1 MDKVILFALIPAIS
15 TVVIVYLLLKWT
27 ERSLFKLRNKVRE
40 KTMNELTVKGMF
52 KKQGEVGL
60 IVKHVDNAEIVDEFI
75 RAFNDAYTKTAYCS
89 EFHDGEVRLWFK
101 IEDVK
106 IAEKIKKQLEEAGF
120 YVA

>member
-1 MDKVILFALIPAIS
+1 MVDFFTIGFFVCAAILS
-15 TVVIVYLLLKWT
+15 IVGFIYLRRKRDRKIIKIAQKEL
-27 ERSLFKLRNKVRE
+27 
-40 KTMNELTVKGMF
+40 MNELTVKGMF

-89 EFHDGEVRLWFK
+89 EFHNGEVRLWFK

>member
-15 TVVIVYLLLKWT
+15 TVVIVY
-27 ERSLFKLRNKVRE
+27 F
-40 KTMNELTVKGMF
+40 ELTVKGMF

-75 RAFNDAYTKTAYCS
+75 RAFNDAYTKTAYCN
-89 EFHDGEVRLWFK
+89 EFHNGEVRLWFK